1 MLGRELEDMKLTP
14 LETELLEALN
24 AIKDLI
30 DRNVI
35 VRDTSKD
42 SDFMYFTNQG
52 IEIINAITL
61 MRMAIEKATD

>member
-1 MLGRELEDMKLTP
+1 MLGRKLGAMKLTP

-35 VRDTSKD
+35 IRDTSKD
-42 SDFMYFTNQG
+42 SDFLYFTNQG

-61 MRMAIEKATD
+61 MRMVIEKATE

>member
-1 MLGRELEDMKLTP
+1 MKLTP

-35 VRDTSKD
+35 IRDTSKD
-42 SDFMYFTNQG
+42 SDFLYFTNQG

-61 MRMAIEKATD
+61 MKMAIEKATE

>member
-1 MLGRELEDMKLTP
+1 MKRKLTP
-14 LETELLEALN
+14 LEAELLEALN

-35 VRDTSKD
+35 IRDTSKD

-61 MRMAIEKATD
+61 MRMAIEKATN

>member
-1 MLGRELEDMKLTP
+1 MKRKLTP
-14 LETELLEALN
+14 LEAELLEALN

-42 SDFMYFTNQG
+42 SDFLYFTNQG

-61 MRMAIEKATD
+61 MKMAIEKATD